1 MGGMKCDA
9 WKGRNAGGGNRVHL
23 SQKIFYSP
31 AASTAATAAA
41 ATTAA
46 TAAVATGSILD
57 FTLHWVE

>member
-31 AASTAATAAA
+31 AASTTNATAA
-41 ATTAA
+41 TAA